1 MKKPPAS
8 VTTIDPADTLPST
21 GTRDPAVRCDLK
33 EAAAM
38 LFTSPGTLRYR
49 IEQGLLSVIYEG
61 DKMDI
66 TRSEI
71 LRYGRTSHPDP
82 VRGKSKKTKN
92 GRERYVY
99 LNSTAL
105 VAFEELREEHKRLNS
120 TSRRARVSR
129 PRRRKDQKPLE
140 RGSPQPATEG
150 RSPRRCVAYS
160 STHPRFPIDH
170 AWGRLK
176 GSAEEQG
183 APHTRDD
190 GSIRSSVTGSC
201 VDGPGGFCTEG
212 SQSGTKGCGEWFLK
226 RLPAVQS
233 CIVGHQNRYR
243 VVPKT
248 AAKPEN
254 E

>member
-99 LNSTAL
+99 LNVSFRQGCEASLCESEAVVEGRLCGDVICKQGVQGVAGTIAQI
-105 VAFEELREEHKRLNS
+105 VAFGAH
-120 TSRRARVSR
+120 TF
-129 PRRRKDQKPLE
+129 
-140 RGSPQPATEG
+140 QP
-150 RSPRRCVAYS
+150 
-160 STHPRFPIDH
+160 
-170 AWGRLK
+170 
-176 GSAEEQG
+176 
-183 APHTRDD
+183 DD
-190 GSIRSSVTGSC
+190 
-201 VDGPGGFCTEG
+201 
-212 SQSGTKGCGEWFLK
+212 
-226 RLPAVQS
+226 
-233 CIVGHQNRYR
+233 
-243 VVPKT
+243 
-248 AAKPEN
+248 
-254 E
+254 